1 MLRNST
7 GASRGLRWFAL
18 SFAAVWLAGA
28 SGSADAR
35 NHRARHSAHYAARAE
50 SYEPPY
56 SDIVVDANSGAV
68 LHATNPNAPRHPASL
83 TKMMTLYLL
92 FERLEASKIKLDTPI
107 EISAKAASQPPSK
120 LDLKPGETIAVED
133 AIKAVVTRSANDV
146 AEAIGEALGGNEG
159 NFAEMM
165 THKAH
170 ALGMSQTEYR
180 NASGLPDDEQVTTAH
195 DQALLARA
203 LQDRFPRYYRYFST
217 SIFNYKGEAIRNH
230 NHLLGRVEGV
240 DGIKTGYIRAS
251 GFNLVTSMHRGDRHI
266 VGVIFGG
273 SSAGSRDERMRE
285 LVSEYITVAS
295 THRSVSTVAENRDAT
310 PQTRVKVAEAGDAA
324 AEPNQSAHATAAPA
338 SPPPPMPVNRSAA
351 RAADAIRPILV
362 KTVSVK
368 AGIVQMASL
377 APLVPSARASA
388 PAPAGPAA
396 PEAISAS
403 PPSSAKAEPALPP
416 PGPAPGVLEAL
427 PIRAAPA
434 AEVEAAPPSLTFSER
449 LALATPPAEHAH
461 GGWMIQVGAFDAE
474 AEAKDRLNS
483 VQDLAKD
490 LLGAADP
497 FTEKVQK
504 GDRAIYRARFA
515 GLDQEHAEAVCKH
528 LKHNDIACMTLKN

>member
-1 MLRNST
+1 M
-7 GASRGLRWFAL
+7 
-18 SFAAVWLAGA
+18 
-28 SGSADAR
+28 
-35 NHRARHSAHYAARAE
+35 
-50 SYEPPY
+50 
-56 SDIVVDANSGAV
+56 VDANSGAV
-68 LHATNPNAPRHPASL
+68 LHATNPNALRHPASL

-92 FERLEASKIKLDTPI
+92 FERLESGKIKLDTPI
-107 EISAKAASQPPSK
+107 EISAKAASQAPSK
-120 LDLKPGETIAVED
+120 LDLKPGQSIAVED

-146 AEAIGEALGGNEG
+146 AVAISETLGGDEES
-159 NFAEMM
+159 FAEMM
-165 THKAH
+165 TRKAH
-170 ALGMSQTEYR
+170 ALGMSKTAYR
-180 NASGLPDDEQVTTAH
+180 NASGLPDDDQVTTAH

-217 SIFNYKGEAIRNH
+217 SVFNYKGEAIRNH

-251 GFNLVTSMHRGDRHI
+251 GFNLVTSLRRGERRI

-295 THRSVSTVAENRDAT
+295 THRSVPAVAENHDSAT
-310 PQTRVKVAEAGDAA
+310 QTKLRVVAAGDPP
-324 AEPNQSAHATAAPA
+324 AELSQTARAVAAPA
-338 SPPPPMPVNRSAA
+338 STTVAIPINRSA
-351 RAADAIRPILV
+351 AADAIRPILV

-368 AGIVQMASL
+368 AGVVQMASL
-377 APLVPSARASA
+377 APLVSPTRASA
-388 PAPAGPAA
+388 
-396 PEAISAS
+396 
-403 PPSSAKAEPALPP
+403 
-416 PGPAPGVLEAL
+416 
-427 PIRAAPA
+427 AAPA
-434 AEVEAAPPSLTFSER
+434 AAAPKANNAPPSGAKAAPAEEVDAAPTNLTFAER
-449 LALATPPAEHAH
+449 LALATPPARRAH

-474 AEAKDRLNS
+474 AEAKDRLSS

-490 LLGAADP
+490 LLAAADP

-515 GLDQEHAEAVCKH
+515 GLDQEHAEAACKH

>member
-1 MLRNST
+1 MLRKST
-7 GASRGLRWFAL
+7 GAARGLRWCAL
-18 SFAAVWLAGA
+18 SALAVWVAGPA
-28 SGSADAR
+28 GPADAYSH
-35 NHRARHSAHYAARAE
+35 HRSRHSARHTTRAE
-50 SYEPPY
+50 SHEPPY
-56 SDIVVDANSGAV
+56 SDVVVDANSGAV
-68 LHATNPNAPRHPASL
+68 LHSTNPTALRHPASL

-92 FERLEASKIKLDTPI
+92 FERLDAGKLKLDTPI
-107 EISAKAASQPPSK
+107 EISAKAASQAPSK
-120 LDLKPGETIAVED
+120 LGLKPGETITVED
-133 AIKAVVTRSANDV
+133 AIKAVVTRSANDIAV
-146 AEAIGEALGGNEG
+146 AIGETLSGTEAS
-159 NFAEMM
+159 FAEAM

-170 ALGMSQTEYR
+170 ALGMSKTAYR

-217 SIFNYKGEAIRNH
+217 SVFNYKGEAIRNH

-251 GFNLVTSMHRGDRHI
+251 GFNLVTSLRRGDRRI

-273 SSAGSRDERMRE
+273 SSASSRDGRMRE
-285 LVSEYITVAS
+285 LVNQYISVAS
-295 THRSVSTVAENRDAT
+295 THRSVPAVAENRDTT
-310 PQTRVKVAEAGDAA
+310 PQAKLKVAEAGEPIAEPSQKSHAA
-324 AEPNQSAHATAAPA
+324 AALTSPTSTPA
-338 SPPPPMPVNRSAA
+338 VAVTRSAGV
-351 RAADAIRPILV
+351 ADAIKPILV

-368 AGIVQMASL
+368 AGVTQMASL
-377 APLVPSARASA
+377 TPVSAAERAGTAA
-388 PAPAGPAA
+388 PAVPAA
-396 PEAISAS
+396 P
-403 PPSSAKAEPALPP
+403 K
-416 PGPAPGVLEAL
+416 
-427 PIRAAPA
+427 PITAAPA
-434 AEVEAAPPSLTFSER
+434 SAEAVPPPAAPRPPVGEKLSIRNAPADEVDAAQANLTFSER
-449 LALATPPAEHAH
+449 LALATPPARHPH

-483 VQDLAKD
+483 VQNLAKD

-515 GLDQEHAEAVCKH
+515 GLDQEHAEAACKH